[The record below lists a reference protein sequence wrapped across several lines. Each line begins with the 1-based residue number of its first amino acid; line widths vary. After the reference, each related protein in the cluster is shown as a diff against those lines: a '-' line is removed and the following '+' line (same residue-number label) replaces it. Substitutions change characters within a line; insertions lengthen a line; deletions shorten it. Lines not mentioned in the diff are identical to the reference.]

1 MRTKKEIIDFLE
13 SKVGTKVVCVGN
25 TKLSGEC
32 VTLIKSLMEF
42 LGVPDPYK
50 ARGNANTCVTT
61 YINEGI
67 AKPGLGF
74 ISVFSN
80 KTMAGGV
87 GHVWCNAGDG
97 DGVFYESNGVK
108 PLIVTKGKTY
118 SYDTVANFDAYI
130 APNTNPD
137 LVECELHKNNLQNQ
151 VNGLLVDLSKKD
163 KLIEEISS
171 QLTEAKTSSDGFR
184 KELNDFIA
192 DCARKLDTRQEKV
205 EILASIDTCIT
216 YEDKAS
222 ELDRQ
227 LALERKEHASAVDTL
242 EAKIK
247 ALELNLETLKAE
259 FKALKETTKE
269 TTPTTHQTTTGLW
282 DIIIGI
288 FGGKYG
294 KK

>member
-42 LGVPDPYK
+42 LGVADPYK

-67 AKPGLGF
+67 AKSGSGV

-80 KTMAGGV
+80 KKMASNV
-87 GHVWCNAGDG
+87 GHVWVGIDG
-97 DGVFYESNGVK
+97 QYWESNGDK

-130 APNTNPD
+130 TPDTNPD